1 MVFRQLHWAGQMS
14 VFALIFNRYACR
26 NVEATQVF
34 TPKVTNSWLNR
45 IGARKSV
52 ERPFINLIRET
63 RPMEIT
69 NQSRRPLTIALPG
82 GKKLRL
88 GPLKSGQIT
97 ARAAEH
103 PAVKKLVEEGIIQL
117 NDGSGATKNRAGT
130 GNVSARPSQRRGSGT
145 AQRQSGDR

>member
-1 MVFRQLHWAGQMS
+1 
-14 VFALIFNRYACR
+14 
-26 NVEATQVF
+26 
-34 TPKVTNSWLNR
+34 
-45 IGARKSV
+45 
-52 ERPFINLIRET
+52 
-63 RPMEIT
+63 MEIT

-103 PAVKKLVEEGIIQL
+103 PAVQQLVKDGIVQL
-117 NDGSGATKNRAGT
+117 NDGSGSSKNRPGA
-130 GNVSARPSQRRGSGT
+130 GNVSARPSQRRGNGI

>member
-1 MVFRQLHWAGQMS
+1 MVRGDIGESFLGTRHWRLYFVRSSRLYRMS
-14 VFALIFNRYACR
+14 PL
-26 NVEATQVF
+26 
-34 TPKVTNSWLNR
+34 
-45 IGARKSV
+45 KSV
-52 ERPFINLIRET
+52 ERTPINLIRET
-63 RPMEIT
+63 RPMEIK

-130 GNVSARPSQRRGSGT
+130 GNVSARPSQRRGSGA